1 MTDGKIQIG
10 ETKEEIWILDGTQ
23 PIPEDRKKF
32 LQNQRVMATYK
43 SHINKE
49 KLLEFWTKKLP
60 FEMVFWRAAH
70 ETADKTDPYEHTHVL
85 VDFGKCFQTTTC
97 RFFDFVLED
106 GTVLHPNFKM
116 IKRQLHWENSLNYIA
131 KEDPANADLKKK
143 PALTTKVWD
152 ARTVQEALE
161 KNVRKPSDVTGI
173 LALYNNKPREMELKS
188 MTEKFCGWQYEL
200 WEELTM
206 SEGDDRKI
214 IWVFEEKGGTG
225 KTVFSRSLM
234 IDNPKDV
241 LVTTAVSG
249 AYHMATIIRNHIA
262 EGWNGNIFLMNL
274 TRAAE
279 DHKIYEGLEAIRDG
293 MITSQKYQGGTV
305 LFDVK
310 HLVVFAN
317 WLPNFDALS
326 LDRWDVREIVGAS
339 GGLEATNLRRLNV
352 NECRLRREKM
362 RNPHG
367 L

>member
-1 MTDGKIQIG
+1 MTDKYVLD
-10 ETKEEIWILDGTQ
+10 ETES
-23 PIPEDRKKF
+23 IPEDRKKF

-43 SHINKE
+43 THIDKD
-49 KLLEFWTKKLP
+49 KLQAFWESKLN
-60 FEMVFWRAAH
+60 FRMVFWRAAH
-70 ETADKTDPYEHTHVL
+70 ENADAKDPYEHTHVL
-85 VDFGKCFQTTTC
+85 VDFGKSFQTTSC
-97 RFFDFVLED
+97 RFFDFVMDD
-106 GTVLHPNFKM
+106 GTTIHPNFKP
-116 IKRQLHWENSLNYIA
+116 IKTKLHWENSLNYIA
-131 KEDPANADLKKK
+131 KEDPENADLKKQ
-143 PALTTKVWD
+143 PTLATKVWD
-152 ARTVQEALE
+152 CKSIQEALE
-161 KNVRKPSDVTGI
+161 KNVRKASDATGI
-173 LALYNNKPREMELKS
+173 IALYNNKPREMQLKS
-188 MTEKFCGWQYEL
+188 MTEHFCGWQYEL
-200 WEELTM
+200 WEELAF
-206 SEGDDRKI
+206 SEGDDRSV
-214 IWVFEEKGGTG
+214 IWIFEEKGGTG

-234 IDNPKDV
+234 IDEPKDV

-262 EGWNGNIFLMNL
+262 EGWNGRIFLMNL

-326 LDRWDVREIVGAS
+326 LDRWDVREIVGAES
-339 GGLEATNLRRLNV
+339 GLAATRLRRLNIK
-352 NECRLRREKM
+352 EGRLKREAM